1 MLTFIEA
8 TLFTKRIIELGAE
21 ESFRALQNELAA
33 NPDAGDVI
41 PGMGGL
47 RKIRLSL
54 PGRGKRGAARTLYLL
69 FTRAETIVF
78 LMVYTKNDFED
89 LPPDI
94 KKAVRQRIAQIKQEF
109 EP

>member
-21 ESFRALQNELAA
+21 ETYRALQNELAA

-41 PGMGGL
+41 AGMGGL

-78 LMVYTKNDFED
+78 LLN
-89 LPPDI
+89 L
-94 KKAVRQRIAQIKQEF
+94 ASNLRWRVRASRRLRPATGSPSDK
-109 EP
+109 PC

>member
-21 ESFRALQNELAA
+21 ETYRALQNELAA
-33 NPDAGDVI
+33 NPDASDVI
-41 PGMGGL
+41 AGMGGL

-89 LPPDI
+89 LPPDV
-94 KKAVRQRIAQIKQEF
+94 KKAVRQRIAIIRQEF